1 MSLCSSNPTS
11 DYLDPVTE
19 SQAEAA
25 VHKVRNKDLVLPLG
39 MDRDF
44 FAWMA
49 ADFSDS
55 FIIIILVVFTMKR
68 VLQLFLG
75 LLPILRDSYERQANP
90 DSPNS

>member
-1 MSLCSSNPTS
+1 M
-11 DYLDPVTE
+11 E

-25 VHKVRNKDLVLPLG
+25 VHKVRNKDLVLALG

-44 FAWMA
+44 LLGWH
-49 ADFSDS
+49 FSDS
-55 FIIIILVVFTMKR
+55 FIIMILVVFTLKR

-75 LLPILRDSYERQANP
+75 LLPIQRDACERQGNP